1 MGGVRHPYGETVT
14 VHPYV
19 EDAGLDPLGNPVSGW
34 GADYDREHIAVAPH
48 VDAEQIGEM
57 RSMVVSG
64 FDLYDTYDSPI
75 GPHDEVTV
83 RGDRYR
89 VDGEIARWRNPFTG
103 DAPGCVITVKKVE
116 G

>member
-1 MGGVRHPYGETVT
+1 MGSVRHPHGETVT

-19 EDAGLDPLGNPVSGW
+19 EDVGRDLLGNPVSGW
-34 GADYDREHIAVAPH
+34 GDDYERVHVAVAPH
-48 VDAEQIGEM
+48 VEVEQVGEM

-64 FDLYDTYDSPI
+64 FDLYDTLDSPV
-75 GPHDEVTV
+75 GPYDEITV
-83 RGDRYR
+83 RGARYR

-103 DAPGCVITVKKVE
+103 SQPGCVITVKRVE